1 MINSHRDVG
10 RRLYAA
16 VLSAHYQMG
25 MDYAL
30 EHYVPEE
37 LDAGWG
43 DLGAILLSALNTR
56 VVEQMA
62 ALRRGNTPAQ
72 KGG

>member
-1 MINSHRDVG
+1 MSNSHRDVG

-16 VLSAHYQMG
+16 VLSAQYQIG

-37 LDAGWG
+37 LDEGWG
-43 DLGAILLSALNTR
+43 DLGAMLQAGLNQR
-56 VVEQMA
+56 IIEQMM
-62 ALRRGNTPAQ
+62 ALKRGNTPAQ
-72 KGG
+72 KAS